1 MLSEVLI
8 GFATSVAGG
17 LVAYWVVRHFRRKRL
32 ARAARKS
39 GNPESPSP
47 T

>member
-1 MLSEVLI
+1 MFSQVLI
-8 GFATSVAGG
+8 GFATSVVGG
-17 LVAYWVVRHFRRKRL
+17 VVAYLIIRHLRRLRL

-39 GNPESPSP
+39 ANPESPSS